1 MARERDME
9 PMKRHCLLNP
19 PKGVASLSLLA
30 GYVAGEI
37 CSVYAIFIAHTMNP
51 VSYHLV
57 ENNLRLRALYGRYQE
72 TYDFNGLV
80 FTLIVSFVVF
90 AMAWGAV
97 RAIAW
102 TTATSEAG
110 FANRPPMRQL
120 AWISEKNR

>member
-1 MARERDME
+1 M
-9 PMKRHCLLNP
+9 
-19 PKGVASLSLLA
+19 SLLA

-57 ENNLRLRALYGRYQE
+57 ENNLRLRVLYGRYQE
-72 TYDFNGLV
+72 TYDLNGLV

-110 FANRPPMRQL
+110 FASRPPMRQL
-120 AWISEKNR
+120 AWVSEKNR